1 MSWNEWEYSIPSN
14 EALWETNSFHATNPF
29 ASDIEDWYRLSTQVE
44 VAPPDTITNIFLDDE
59 MADNVSNAEQN
70 LRMAQANQ
78 SKSSQAS
85 PDSAKIANQTPI
97 NNNNNVWPPLNASV
111 IATGDWTNSNREV
124 ATSSNI
130 NKWVENMNVGM
141 TLGEITPHSVTN
153 ADLLGSGIPI
163 FEASR
168 NTLGNTA
175 NFPPESKLGKRKTR
189 NEVALQNYTF
199 ATPPL
204 LGPNTLRLEC
214 KATSQHSD
222 ACNVA
227 SPNSTITRDIKETE
241 AIRKEFGHGMEQL
254 KQVQTKLTK
263 ENSDQVQ
270 RSEVLMM
277 EMDELRKEVKEI
289 MLEGRVN
296 RGKMEMTMAT
306 VKHLTERRI
315 SETTAIMAQRDKQ
328 ADERLKCMSEMM
340 HRRDLDVDK
349 CMVDLMTTFQD
360 FTLGV
365 KTVAAR
371 VPNSPS
377 PCEHAILK
385 RTSNATINLSRS
397 RPTPDGYQTQLF
409 EATKTA
415 NTSNVQKGA
424 R

>member
-1 MSWNEWEYSIPSN
+1 M
-14 EALWETNSFHATNPF
+14 
-29 ASDIEDWYRLSTQVE
+29 
-44 VAPPDTITNIFLDDE
+44 
-59 MADNVSNAEQN
+59 
-70 LRMAQANQ
+70 
-78 SKSSQAS
+78 
-85 PDSAKIANQTPI
+85 
-97 NNNNNVWPPLNASV
+97 
-111 IATGDWTNSNREV
+111 
-124 ATSSNI
+124 
-130 NKWVENMNVGM
+130 
-141 TLGEITPHSVTN
+141 
-153 ADLLGSGIPI
+153 
-163 FEASR
+163 
-168 NTLGNTA
+168 
-175 NFPPESKLGKRKTR
+175 
-189 NEVALQNYTF
+189 ALQNYTF

-227 SPNSTITRDIKETE
+227 SPNSTITRGIKETE
-241 AIRKEFGHGMEQL
+241 AIRKEFGHGMKQL

-289 MLEGRVN
+289 KLEGRVN

-306 VKHLTERRI
+306 VKQLTEGRI

-349 CMVDLMTTFQD
+349 RMVDLMTTLQD

>member
-1 MSWNEWEYSIPSN
+1 
-14 EALWETNSFHATNPF
+14 
-29 ASDIEDWYRLSTQVE
+29 
-44 VAPPDTITNIFLDDE
+44 
-59 MADNVSNAEQN
+59 
-70 LRMAQANQ
+70 
-78 SKSSQAS
+78 
-85 PDSAKIANQTPI
+85 
-97 NNNNNVWPPLNASV
+97 
-111 IATGDWTNSNREV
+111 
-124 ATSSNI
+124 
-130 NKWVENMNVGM
+130 MNVGM
-141 TLGEITPHSVTN
+141 TLGEIKPHSVTN

-168 NTLGNTA
+168 NTSFNTA
-175 NFPPESKLGKRKTR
+175 NIPPESKLGKRKTR

-222 ACNVA
+222 ACIVA
-227 SPNSTITRDIKETE
+227 SPNSTITRGIKETE

-289 MLEGRVN
+289 KLEGRVN

-306 VKHLTERRI
+306 AKHLTERRI

-349 CMVDLMTTFQD
+349 RMVDLMTTFQD
-360 FTLGV
+360 FSLGV